1 MNKTVVVVVDRVVS
15 HPLYK
20 KVMRTSKKYK
30 AHDEGN
36 VCQVGDKVQIM
47 ETRPMSASKNWVVLE
62 VLAKGKDRIEE
73 EDKGMPAPIRKAKEE
88 NDTK

>member
-1 MNKTVVVVVDRVVS
+1 MNKTVVVVVDRVTS

-62 VLAKGKDRIEE
+62 IIAKGKDRIEE
-73 EDKGMPAPIRKAKEE
+73 EDKGIPAPIRRAKEE

>member
-1 MNKTVVVVVDRVVS
+1 MNKTVVVVVDRVTS

-62 VLAKGKDRIEE
+62 VLSKGKDRIEE